1 MIHRETVA
9 IEDIYADARIP
20 HDAYRPT
27 FVRSLAMVPVRRDD
41 PIAAIGAYWATRHR
55 PTEREL
61 GILEALANTV
71 AIALQNAELWERSR
85 RAVQARDEFIGI
97 ASHELKTPLTPLLLQ
112 VSALQ
117 RALDRGEGGESLRRD
132 VARVGDHVQRLSRL
146 VEGLLELSGLA
157 AGEVQLSPEHVA
169 IAPIVARV
177 VERLRADVQ
186 RSGSALAVSVAPDLS
201 GRWDPR
207 RVEQILE
214 SLLSNA
220 VRYGEGKPIEV
231 VAARSGDHAEIAVR
245 DHGMGIPA
253 EAQARLFQ
261 PFERAVPATHFGGFG
276 MGLWLARQ
284 LTEAHGGAIRVA
296 SRAGEGSLFTV
307 TLPLAEA
314 HARASRHL
322 DQTVPAP

>member
-1 MIHRETVA
+1 MYA
-9 IEDIYADARIP
+9 ISRASWRWCAARRATSP
-20 HDAYRPT
+20 AHAYRPT

-117 RALDRGEGGESLRRD
+117 RAIDRGAGGESLRRD

-146 VEGLLELSGLA
+146 VEGLLDLSGLA
-157 AGEVQLSPEHVA
+157 AGEVQLSTEDVEL
-169 IAPIVARV
+169 APLVARA
-177 VERLRADVQ
+177 VERARPELQ
-186 RSGSALAVSVAPDLS
+186 RSGSALAVSVAPDLA

-220 VRYGEGKPIEV
+220 ARYGEGKPIEV
-231 VAARSGDHAEIAVR
+231 LAARSGDHAEIAVR
-245 DHGMGIPA
+245 DHGMGIPDD
-253 EAQARLFQ
+253 AQARLFQ

-276 MGLWLARQ
+276 MGLWMARQ
-284 LTEAHGGAIRVA
+284 LADAHR
-296 SRAGEGSLFTV
+296 
-307 TLPLAEA
+307 
-314 HARASRHL
+314 RASRHL